1 MVLNVPLSLLGVG
14 PKVLRWDSCKKP
26 KNCLNKNMNTSFKD
40 LFCEGAKEQSKIVD
54 DLLYLGY
61 DTEYTEGVSLTT
73 SLDSLINVSITSRE
87 WSMMTEQKFQ

>member
-1 MVLNVPLSLLGVG
+1 
-14 PKVLRWDSCKKP
+14 
-26 KNCLNKNMNTSFKD
+26 MNTSFKD

-73 SLDSLINVSITSRE
+73 SLGISLTTSLDSLMNVSILYRE

>member
-1 MVLNVPLSLLGVG
+1 
-14 PKVLRWDSCKKP
+14 
-26 KNCLNKNMNTSFKD
+26 MNTSFKD
-40 LFCEGAKEQSKIVD
+40 LFREGAKEQSGIVD

-73 SLDSLINVSITSRE
+73 SLDSLIHVSILYRE